1 VAPASTPLRLA
12 AERLRIGRGALVL
25 VLVLVLV
32 VIPKRGTSAAAM
44 RMQPLSLAANAIPQ
58 ASWSIP

>member
-1 VAPASTPLRLA
+1 
-12 AERLRIGRGALVL
+12 